1 MRKISRNSALSQ
13 IDKQSHCDIIS
24 NTLFI
29 DREETKLADDEDKE
43 LMVELDTLV
52 QQVNLEDL
60 GEDIRTRSRRL
71 NEICLA
77 IGMQTETN
85 YDGWFGRIEADR
97 LRVELYDLCAKYVQL
112 YNKQLDTTLQIEAVL
127 FYDDAFALTSI

>member
-13 IDKQSHCDIIS
+13 IDIQSHCDIIS

>member
-1 MRKISRNSALSQ
+1 
-13 IDKQSHCDIIS
+13 
-24 NTLFI
+24 LFI